1 MEIIVQENMQKLETF
16 FIIKMWC
23 KIKNNK
29 NCGNHPSYDN
39 TPLLFKLTVNR

>member
-1 MEIIVQENMQKLETF
+1 MEKMDQSNTTLETF